1 MAGGFAQIAGI
12 GLFFHTMWSRT
23 RPVESAL
30 CEANGER
37 FERDV
42 QLADPQGALSVSA
55 TDDRLRPRPSDRFAG
70 AEHELDLPAALRA
83 LRSEAKP
90 GANGHRQ
97 IALMHQGPVRLVL
110 FAFETH
116 GRIPDHAAPGWV
128 TIHALRGTL
137 RVRTSQ
143 SVHVL
148 HEGTLLS
155 LAPDVVHDV
164 EAMDEADMLLGIYPE
179 APSRA

>member
-1 MAGGFAQIAGI
+1 M
-12 GLFFHTMWSRT
+12 
-23 RPVESAL
+23 
-30 CEANGER
+30 
-37 FERDV
+37 
-42 QLADPQGALSVSA
+42 SA

-70 AEHELDLPAALRA
+70 TEHELDLPAALRA

-116 GRIPDHAAPGWV
+116 GRIPDHAAPGWI

-143 SVHVL
+143 SVHL
-148 HEGTLLS
+148 LNEGTLLS

-179 APSRA
+179 APSRV